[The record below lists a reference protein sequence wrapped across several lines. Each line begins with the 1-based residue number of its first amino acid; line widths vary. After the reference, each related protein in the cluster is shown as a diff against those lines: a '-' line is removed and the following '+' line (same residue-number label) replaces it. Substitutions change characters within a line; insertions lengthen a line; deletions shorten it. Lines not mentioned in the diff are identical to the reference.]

1 MLIVYIGNNLGF
13 VAHYTLL
20 DQWTAV
26 AMNGLMAVQTHR
38 FLRRHRQGLG
48 NIASFGIILR

>member
-48 NIASFGIILR
+48 NIAPFGIILR